1 MSGEAQVVAKV
12 EELMKAL
19 DQVKRYRAL
28 SRLMVDFAAIM
39 LATAVVLLSWELAV
53 NFYRLASGYFCY
65 YSVPL
70 LYTCT
75 PSSATGPLVL
85 QLLAGLSSLVI
96 PAGGLLI
103 GIFWVDK
110 KLKQVRVEDWKESI
124 KEGFPGAVKLLQD
137 LKWDSILE
145 DIRMSKIGY
154 SIYFAVKVVGYWLFA
169 TILLSFPYALG
180 ISALHLEINLYI
192 PAFLSLVLVLVL
204 SRGDLQRKYQQVVS
218 LDNLMWE
225 LRWFSSGFKSA
236 KFEA

>member
-1 MSGEAQVVAKV
+1 MSEETQVVAKV

-28 SRLMVDFAAIM
+28 SGLLVDFGLIM
-39 LATAVVLLSWELAV
+39 LVTVVLLLSWELAV
-53 NFYRLASGYFCY
+53 NFYRLTSGFYCY
-65 YSVPL
+65 YGVPF
-70 LYTCT
+70 YTCT
-75 PSSATGPLVL
+75 PSSYTGSQFL
-85 QLLAGLSSLVI
+85 QLFAGLAPLVI
-96 PAGGLLI
+96 PAAGLLI
-103 GIFWVDK
+103 GVYWVDR
-110 KLKQVRVEDWKESI
+110 KLKSVRVEDWKESL
-124 KEGFPGAVKLLQD
+124 KEGFPGAVKLLQE

-145 DIRMSKIGY
+145 DIRTSKIGY
-154 SIYFAVKVVGYWLFA
+154 SVYFAVKVVGYWLFA
-169 TILLSFPYALG
+169 VIILSIPFVFG
-180 ISALHLEINLYI
+180 ISALHVDVNLCI

>member
-1 MSGEAQVVAKV
+1 MSGEAQVIGKV

-28 SRLMVDFAAIM
+28 SRLMVDFTVIM
-39 LATAVVLLSWELAV
+39 LASIVLLLFWELAV
-53 NFYRLASGYFCY
+53 NFYRLATGFYCY
-65 YSVPL
+65 YSVPG

-75 PSSATGPLVL
+75 PSSYTGSPLL
-85 QLLAGLSSLVI
+85 MLFAGLSLLVI

-103 GIFWVDK
+103 GVIWVDR
-110 KLKQVRVEDWKESI
+110 KLKLVPVEEWKESI
-124 KEGFPGAVKLLQD
+124 KEGFPGAVKLLQE

-169 TILLSFPYALG
+169 TILLSFPYVIG
-180 ISALHLEINLYI
+180 ISALHLEVNLYV

-204 SRGDLQRKYQQVVS
+204 SRGDLQKKYQQVVS

>member
-28 SRLMVDFAAIM
+28 SKLMVDFAAIM
-39 LATAVVLLSWELAV
+39 LVSVVLLLSWELAV
-53 NFYRLASGYFCY
+53 NFYRLATSFYCY
-65 YSVPL
+65 YPGPGS
-70 LYTCT
+70 YTCT
-75 PSSATGPLVL
+75 PSTATGSPFL
-85 QLLAGLSSLVI
+85 QLFAGLSLLVI

-103 GIFWVDK
+103 GIYWVDR
-110 KLKQVRVEDWKESI
+110 KLKVVKVEEWKEAL
-124 KEGFPGAVKLLQD
+124 KEGFPGAVKLLQE
-137 LKWDSILE
+137 LKWDTILE

-154 SIYFAVKVVGYWLFA
+154 SIYFIVKVVGYWLFA
-169 TILLSFPYALG
+169 LIIIFFPYALG
-180 ISALHLEINLYI
+180 ISALHLEVNLYI
-192 PAFLSLVLVLVL
+192 PAFLSLVLVLVM
-204 SRGDLQRKYQQVVS
+204 SRNDLQRKYQQVVS